1 MKYDVDGRLVCPHE
15 AVQWLSKWARDEAA
29 LLAPLCPA
37 SWLSYSAVR
46 MYCRAGGGTE
56 RFQTELDGVPT
67 ALKRSEKRG
76 GVGGGGDVRELAHC
90 SPSLPPLQRLGRAR

>member
-1 MKYDVDGRLVCPHE
+1 M
-15 AVQWLSKWARDEAA
+15 ALSKWARDEAA

-56 RFQTELDGVPT
+56 RLQTELDGVPT

-90 SPSLPPLQRLGRAR
+90 SPSPSLLYSASDVPDNRSLCQDQEQW